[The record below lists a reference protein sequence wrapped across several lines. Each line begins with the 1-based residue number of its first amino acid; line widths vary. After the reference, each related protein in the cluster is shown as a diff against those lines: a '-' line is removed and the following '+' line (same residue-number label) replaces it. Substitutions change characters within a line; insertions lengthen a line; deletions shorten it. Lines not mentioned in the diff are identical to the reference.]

1 MDANSPTLPRKMTT
15 AERRK
20 QAVSLRM
27 GGRTFADIGEALG
40 ISKQAAHNLVVTA
53 LKEITD
59 KTAED
64 AETLRRLELE
74 RLDFMRNAI
83 WGAVIKGDV
92 MAIDRAL
99 RISKRM
105 AELLG
110 LDAPTKTDV
119 TSNGETLNIR
129 IIKASD
135 DTSNDSD

>member
-1 MDANSPTLPRKMTT
+1 
-15 AERRK
+15 
-20 QAVSLRM
+20 
-27 GGRTFADIGEALG
+27 
-40 ISKQAAHNLVVTA
+40 
-53 LKEITD
+53 
-59 KTAED
+59 
-64 AETLRRLELE
+64 
-74 RLDFMRNAI
+74 MRNAI